1 MVSGKNAKK
10 ADCFWAITSITSHQ
24 WPDLP
29 LTMRPLI
36 QLSLSEDSSTR
47 HTQVTADAVA
57 AEVAPGRFLL
67 I

>member
-1 MVSGKNAKK
+1 MLRTQRKQTAFV
-10 ADCFWAITSITSHQ
+10 AITSITSHQ

-36 QLSLSEDSSTR
+36 QLSLSEDGSTR

-57 AEVAPGRFLL
+57 AEAAPGRFLL